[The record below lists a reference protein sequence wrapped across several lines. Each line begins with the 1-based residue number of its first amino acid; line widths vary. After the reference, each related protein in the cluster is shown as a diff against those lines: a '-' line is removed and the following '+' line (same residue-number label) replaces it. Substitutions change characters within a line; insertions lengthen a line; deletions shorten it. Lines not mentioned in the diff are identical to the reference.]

1 MVQRSEAV
9 FDIPSGVTARDV
21 LYNDYIVVDDKEVW
35 LRGKSDPKGGKVMTV
50 MFTGIARRAISPN
63 RAKGWKPFVAGGV
76 SQRISCA
83 QNHRFRPRADA
94 AVAD

>member
-50 MFTGIARRAISPN
+50 RFTGIARRSDFPEQGQGVEALCRRRRFPKDFMCAKPSLSP
-63 RAKGWKPFVAGGV
+63 
-76 SQRISCA
+76 SC
-83 QNHRFRPRADA
+83 
-94 AVAD
+94 

>member
-50 MFTGIARRAISPN
+50 RFTGLARRAISPN
-63 RAKGWKPFVAGGV
+63 RAKGWKPFVAGVV
-76 SQRISCA
+76 SQRIS
-83 QNHRFRPRADA
+83 
-94 AVAD
+94 